1 LNERNPTSRVR
12 ALGSEHLSDLPRLPR
27 DEGGPVFAE
36 PWQAQAFALAVKLS
50 EQGHFTWKE
59 WAAALANELQ
69 AAARRGEPD
78 DGSRYYEHWL
88 AALESLVT
96 AKGLSDPA
104 ALLTR
109 KEAWA
114 AAYRNTP
121 HGQPVELL
129 QSRVPD
135 ARWLLIGLACT
146 FATYWLLQQA
156 SVEPTGEGGIVLPPL
171 GFAASAGLG
180 TVLGMRHA
188 LEPDHLAA
196 VSTLMTGERSSA
208 KAAWLGAWWGLGHT
222 LTLFTAGA
230 LLVVLHAEM
239 PAIVTQALEI
249 CVALLLIGFGMR
261 AIHHGARRVP
271 KGPTHSHKKP
281 TKGSALDLP
290 AELSVGSQSL
300 LARFARLG
308 PLCGSQRVRNSRNEP
323 HSGPEALSPFQVDR
337 WTLARPLL
345 VGAVHGLAG
354 SGALTALVV
363 TTLPSTATRLAYL
376 MLFGVGST
384 LGMVVLSGLL
394 GWPIARLGTHHVC
407 VRTLSLAVGCVS
419 TALGLHWVYPFM
431 EGALRR

>member
-1 LNERNPTSRVR
+1 MTTLSELSPTLS
-12 ALGSEHLSDLPRLPR
+12 SEHLSDLPRLPR

-50 EQGHFTWKE
+50 AQGHFTWKE

-69 AAARRGEPD
+69 AAARRGELD

-88 AALESLVT
+88 AALETLVT
-96 AKGLSDPA
+96 AKGLADPT
-104 ALLTR
+104 ALRTR

-129 QSRVPD
+129 ESRVPQ
-135 ARWLLIGLACT
+135 ARWLLLGLACT
-146 FATYWLLQQA
+146 FATYWMLQHA
-156 SVEPTGEGGIVLPPL
+156 SVEPRGELGFVLPPL

-230 LLVVLHAEM
+230 LLVVLQAEM
-239 PAIVTQALEI
+239 PAIVAQVLEA
-249 CVALLLIGFGMR
+249 CVVLLLVGFGVR
-261 AIHHGARRVP
+261 AIHQGARRVP
-271 KGPTHSHKKP
+271 KGPTHSHEKP
-281 TKGSALDLP
+281 KAW
-290 AELSVGSQSL
+290 
-300 LARFARLG
+300 
-308 PLCGSQRVRNSRNEP
+308 
-323 HSGPEALSPFQVDR
+323 SPFQVDR
-337 WTLARPLL
+337 WTLARPLF

-363 TTLPSTATRLAYL
+363 TTLPSTVTRLAYL

-384 LGMVVLSGLL
+384 VGMVVLSGLL
-394 GWPIARLGTHHVC
+394 GWPIARMGAHHVC
-407 VRTLSLAVGCVS
+407 ARTFSLAAGSVS
-419 TALGLHWVYPFM
+419 TALGLFWGYPFI
-431 EGALRR
+431 EGLF